1 MDKNRTAFK
10 VMIRIA
16 IIVVL
21 LYGILNSDY
30 NDYPS
35 RESSETWTVFI
46 YLCGTDLETYEGC
59 ATYNISEMLDCD
71 LGDKVNVIIETGGTY
86 EWQNDVIDP
95 NKTQRYLVKDNSLVL
110 LDEEPLKNMGEA
122 NTLSEFI
129 NYGMKNFEADNYGL
143 VLWNHGGGSLE
154 GVAYD
159 EVYENDSLKLREVQE
174 AMESSII
181 TRNKKFEFVGYDC
194 CLMATLEN
202 ASAMENY
209 ANYMIA
215 SEEYEPGT
223 GWAYEKWLGYLSD
236 NTGASGKDLGQVIC
250 ESYYDKSAEYGSG
263 DMSTI
268 SVVDL
273 SKVEKLKS
281 SVDELSSDLTNAIE
295 DENKYAKI
303 SKAASATELY
313 GGNTKEEGYS
323 NFIDLGN
330 LMENLQYNLNEKNYT
345 EKVKNALKDAVVY
358 MKNGSMR
365 KDSNGLSIYYPI
377 TMYSD
382 EINKYSEVYA
392 TNNYYYF
399 IESIYNKIEDH
410 NEESSV
416 KVVKEA
422 YVNEDNLLELD
433 IEPSCF
439 DYIDTIGYSLYTD
452 ATDGSDRLLFLGFDT
467 DLDIDYASG
476 KIKDNFRGV
485 WPSIEGQLLNL
496 DVIEENDKYIL
507 YTAPIKLNDE
517 ETNLRVAWYWKG
529 NDGDGYYKIIGTWNG
544 IDRSGKSSRRVEK
557 LKEGDKISLINYYY
571 DNVTGEYE
579 EEFGEEFTVKS
590 EEPKV
595 KEVDLN
601 AGNYYYCF
609 EIYDV
614 YGGAYISD
622 YGLFTIDQNGQIRV
636 KQETI

>member
-1 MDKNRTAFK
+1 MKKKTSFK
-10 VMIRIA
+10 VIIRVI

-21 LYGILNSDY
+21 LYAIGNCDY

-35 RESSETWTVFI
+35 KKSSETWTILV
-46 YLCGTDLETYEGC
+46 YLCGTDLETFEGC
-59 ATYNISEMLDCD
+59 ATYNIQEMLECD
-71 LGDKVNVIIETGGTY
+71 IGDKVNVIIETGGAY
-86 EWQNDVIDP
+86 EWQNDIIDP
-95 NKTQRYLVKDNSLVL
+95 NHSQRYIIKDNSLVL
-110 LDEEPLKNMGEA
+110 LEEEPIKNMGEA
-122 NTLSEFI
+122 STLSDFI
-129 NYGMKNFEADNYGL
+129 NYGIKTFEADNYGL

-159 EVYENDSLKLREVQE
+159 EVYENDSLKLNEVQE

-181 TRNKKFEFVGYDC
+181 PRNKKFEFVGYDC

-223 GWAYEKWLGYLSD
+223 GWDYEEWLEYLGD

-250 ESYYDKSAEYGSG
+250 ESYYDKSAEYGVE
-263 DMSTI
+263 DMATI

-273 SKVEKLKS
+273 SKVETLKN
-281 SVDELSSDLTNAIE
+281 SVDDLSTVLTSAIE
-295 DENKYAKI
+295 DESKYAKV

-330 LMENLQYNLNEKNYT
+330 LMENLQTNLKENKYT
-345 EKVKNALKDAVVY
+345 KEVIDSLQNAVVY
-358 MKNGSMR
+358 KKNGSMR
-365 KDSNGLSIYYPI
+365 RDSNGLSIYYPI

-382 EINKYSEVYA
+382 EIDKYSEVYA

-399 IESIYNKIEDH
+399 VESIYDKIEAH

-422 YVNEDNLLELD
+422 YVNEDNCLELD

-452 ATDGSDRLLFLGFDT
+452 ANDGSDRLLYLGFDT
-467 DLDIDYASG
+467 DLGIDYDSG

-496 DVIEENDKYIL
+496 DVIEETDKYIL
-507 YTAPIKLNDE
+507 YTAPIMLNDE

-529 NDGDGYYKIIGTWNG
+529 DNGDGYYKIIGTWNG

-557 LKEGDKISLINYYY
+557 LKEGDRIALINYYY
-571 DNVTGEYE
+571 DNETDEYVE
-579 EEFGEEFTVKS
+579 EVGEEFTVTS

-595 KEVDLN
+595 KEIDLQ

-622 YGLFTIDQNGQIRV
+622 YGLFTIDTNGQISIIN
-636 KQETI
+636 ETI